1 MDLGQICYEL
11 DSALRIAETLISND
25 KSKNI
30 SIFLSA
36 CRAVTIFNGNLLNS
50 GEDPEIL
57 VNYLRLIYGNE
68 LCVDGIHHRVIK
80 NMHKKLSTLKL
91 SDEELEIV
99 EYEFENAELL
109 LFMYDE
115 FEEILN

>member
-11 DSALRIAETLISND
+11 DSALRIAEALISND

-30 SIFLSA
+30 SIFTSA
-36 CRAVTIFNGNLLNS
+36 CRAVTTFNERLLNS
-50 GEDPEIL
+50 GEEPEIV
-57 VNYLRLIYGNE
+57 VNHLRLIYGSE
-68 LCVDGIHHRVIK
+68 LCADGTHHRVIK
-80 NMHKKLSTLKL
+80 NMHEKLSTLKL

-99 EYEFENAELL
+99 EYEFDNAELL